1 MLAWAVEAAGR
12 TAEATG
18 AASMAMFVDR
28 ARVVLGWKGPTLRCQ
43 SALPRLMFQV
53 RWSAKSGLICTSAAG
68 PASWDS
74 SQGLTSGPLY
84 QGTPCLSSSR
94 LLFCFRLA
102 RRINSSALPVL
113 APPVRRQAACRQVGL
128 AVLSSTGGDGRPGFC
143 CLAAPKYT
151 LVSRN
156 KGLRVPTPLPCLGAA
171 PLPSH

>member
-18 AASMAMFVDR
+18 AASMAMFIDR
-28 ARVVLGWKGPTLRCQ
+28 ARVVLGSKGPTLRCQ
-43 SALPRLMFQV
+43 SALPRLMLQV

-74 SQGLTSGPLY
+74 SQRLTSGPLY
-84 QGTPCLSSSR
+84 QGTPCLPSSR

-113 APPVRRQAACRQVGL
+113 APPVRRQAACMQ
-128 AVLSSTGGDGRPGFC
+128 AGGPGSAEQHWGGWQAGF
-143 CLAAPKYT
+143 L
-151 LVSRN
+151 
-156 KGLRVPTPLPCLGAA
+156 LPCCSQVH
-171 PLPSH
+171 PRVKKQRP